1 MLCVSLIKFH
11 KKPVQLVKKPCKEWK
26 ERAQSVPNMTSSNN
40 LTDPDFLD
48 MNDLDND
55 HIRALIHHYL
65 SVREKL
71 PDNLTV
77 RDRLEELQA
86 ELINRASTIEGVI
99 RQNSDNP
106 L

>member
-1 MLCVSLIKFH
+1 MK
-11 KKPVQLVKKPCKEWK
+11 
-26 ERAQSVPNMTSSNN
+26 AQSVPNMTSNSNN
-40 LTDPDFLD
+40 LTDLDFLP

-99 RQNSDNP
+99 RQNTDNP
-106 L
+106 IENQ

>member
-1 MLCVSLIKFH
+1 
-11 KKPVQLVKKPCKEWK
+11 
-26 ERAQSVPNMTSSNN
+26 MTSNN

-55 HIRALIHHYL
+55 HIRALIEHYL
-65 SVREKL
+65 SVREKM

-86 ELINRASTIEGVI
+86 ELINRTSTIEGMI
-99 RQNSDNP
+99 RQSTDNP
-106 L
+106 LWP

>member
-1 MLCVSLIKFH
+1 M
-11 KKPVQLVKKPCKEWK
+11 
-26 ERAQSVPNMTSSNN
+26 QSDNQ

-55 HIRALIHHYL
+55 HIRALIDHYL
-65 SVREKL
+65 SVRDKL

-99 RQNSDNP
+99 RQNTDNP
-106 L
+106 IQNQ

>member
-1 MLCVSLIKFH
+1 
-11 KKPVQLVKKPCKEWK
+11 
-26 ERAQSVPNMTSSNN
+26 MTDN
-40 LTDPDFLD
+40 LTEPDFLP

-55 HIRALIHHYL
+55 HIRALIEHYL

-86 ELINRASTIEGVI
+86 ELINRTSTIEGMI
-99 RQNSDNP
+99 RQNTENP
-106 L
+106 LWAYLIYFVLLS

>member
-1 MLCVSLIKFH
+1 
-11 KKPVQLVKKPCKEWK
+11 
-26 ERAQSVPNMTSSNN
+26 MTSNN
-40 LTDPDFLD
+40 LTDPDFLP

-65 SVREKL
+65 SVKQKL

-86 ELINRASTIEGVI
+86 ELINRSSTIEGMI
-99 RQNSDNP
+99 RQNTDNP

>member
-1 MLCVSLIKFH
+1 
-11 KKPVQLVKKPCKEWK
+11 
-26 ERAQSVPNMTSSNN
+26 MTSNN

-55 HIRALIHHYL
+55 HIRALIEHYL
-65 SVREKL
+65 SVREKM

-86 ELINRASTIEGVI
+86 ELINRTSTIEGMI
-99 RQNSDNP
+99 RQTTGNP
-106 L
+106 IPVSYTHLTLPTKRIV

>member
-1 MLCVSLIKFH
+1 
-11 KKPVQLVKKPCKEWK
+11 
-26 ERAQSVPNMTSSNN
+26 MTDN

-99 RQNSDNP
+99 RQNTDNP

>member
-1 MLCVSLIKFH
+1 M
-11 KKPVQLVKKPCKEWK
+11 
-26 ERAQSVPNMTSSNN
+26 QSDNQ

-65 SVREKL
+65 SVREKM
-71 PDNLTV
+71 PDNLAV
-77 RDRLEELQA
+77 RDRIEELQA
-86 ELINRASTIEGVI
+86 ELINRSSTIEGVI
-99 RQNSDNP
+99 RQNTGNP

>member
-1 MLCVSLIKFH
+1 M
-11 KKPVQLVKKPCKEWK
+11 KKPCKEWRMK
-26 ERAQSVPNMTSSNN
+26 AQDVSSMTSNSNN
-40 LTDPDFLD
+40 LTDFLP
-48 MNDLDND
+48 MQDLDTD
-55 HIRALIHHYL
+55 HIKALIHHYL

-86 ELINRASTIEGVI
+86 ELINRTSTIEGMI
-99 RQNSDNP
+99 RQSTDNP

>member
-1 MLCVSLIKFH
+1 
-11 KKPVQLVKKPCKEWK
+11 
-26 ERAQSVPNMTSSNN
+26 MTNN
-40 LTDPDFLD
+40 LTDFLD

-65 SVREKL
+65 SVREKM
-71 PDNLTV
+71 PDNLTL

-86 ELINRASTIEGVI
+86 ELINRSSTIEGVI
-99 RQNSDNP
+99 RQNTDNT

>member
-1 MLCVSLIKFH
+1 M
-11 KKPVQLVKKPCKEWK
+11 
-26 ERAQSVPNMTSSNN
+26 QSDNN
-40 LTDPDFLD
+40 LTDPDFLP

-55 HIRALIHHYL
+55 HIRALIEHYL
-65 SVREKL
+65 SVRDKL

-86 ELINRASTIEGVI
+86 ELINRSSTIEGVI
-99 RQNSDNP
+99 RQNTGNP

>member
-1 MLCVSLIKFH
+1 
-11 KKPVQLVKKPCKEWK
+11 
-26 ERAQSVPNMTSSNN
+26 MTSSNN
-40 LTDPDFLD
+40 EPTFLD

-86 ELINRASTIEGVI
+86 ELINRSSTIEGVI
-99 RQNSDNP
+99 RQNTENP
-106 L
+106 LWAYLPLECLS

>member
-1 MLCVSLIKFH
+1 
-11 KKPVQLVKKPCKEWK
+11 
-26 ERAQSVPNMTSSNN
+26 MTSNN
-40 LTDPDFLD
+40 LTDPDFLP

-86 ELINRASTIEGVI
+86 ELINRSSTIEGVI
-99 RQNSDNP
+99 RQNTENP

>member
-1 MLCVSLIKFH
+1 
-11 KKPVQLVKKPCKEWK
+11 
-26 ERAQSVPNMTSSNN
+26 MTSNN

-65 SVREKL
+65 SVKQKL

-86 ELINRASTIEGVI
+86 ELINRTSTIEGVI
-99 RQNSDNP
+99 RQNTENP
-106 L
+106 IQNQ

>member
-1 MLCVSLIKFH
+1 
-11 KKPVQLVKKPCKEWK
+11 
-26 ERAQSVPNMTSSNN
+26 MTNN
-40 LTDPDFLD
+40 PTDQDFLP

-55 HIRALIHHYL
+55 HIRALIYHYL

-86 ELINRASTIEGVI
+86 ELINRSSTIEGVI
-99 RQNSDNP
+99 RQNTDN
-106 L
+106 LLQNQ

>member
-1 MLCVSLIKFH
+1 
-11 KKPVQLVKKPCKEWK
+11 
-26 ERAQSVPNMTSSNN
+26 MTSNN

-86 ELINRASTIEGVI
+86 ELINRSSTIEGMI
-99 RQNSDNP
+99 RQTTDNP
-106 L
+106 IK

>member
-1 MLCVSLIKFH
+1 
-11 KKPVQLVKKPCKEWK
+11 
-26 ERAQSVPNMTSSNN
+26 MTDN

-55 HIRALIHHYL
+55 HIRALIQHYL
-65 SVREKL
+65 SVREKM

-86 ELINRASTIEGVI
+86 ELINRSSTIEGMI
-99 RQNSDNP
+99 RQSTDNP

>member
-1 MLCVSLIKFH
+1 
-11 KKPVQLVKKPCKEWK
+11 
-26 ERAQSVPNMTSSNN
+26 MTDN
-40 LTDPDFLD
+40 LTDFLD

-55 HIRALIHHYL
+55 HIRALIEHYL
-65 SVREKL
+65 SVKQKM

-86 ELINRASTIEGVI
+86 ELINRTSTIEGVI
-99 RQNSDNP
+99 RQNTENP

>member
-1 MLCVSLIKFH
+1 
-11 KKPVQLVKKPCKEWK
+11 
-26 ERAQSVPNMTSSNN
+26 MTDI

-55 HIRALIHHYL
+55 HIRALIQHYL
-65 SVREKL
+65 SVKQKL

-77 RDRLEELQA
+77 RDRIEELQA
-86 ELINRASTIEGVI
+86 ELINRTSTIEGMI
-99 RQNSDNP
+99 RQSTDNP

>member
-1 MLCVSLIKFH
+1 
-11 KKPVQLVKKPCKEWK
+11 
-26 ERAQSVPNMTSSNN
+26 MTDN
-40 LTDPDFLD
+40 LTDFLD

-65 SVREKL
+65 SVREKM
-71 PDNLTV
+71 PDNECLSPEGSKHDKSGAINLTV

-99 RQNSDNP
+99 RQNTENP

>member
-1 MLCVSLIKFH
+1 M
-11 KKPVQLVKKPCKEWK
+11 KKPCKEWK
-26 ERAQSVPNMTSSNN
+26 EKAQSVPNMTSSNN
-40 LTDPDFLD
+40 PTDPDFLD

-99 RQNSDNP
+99 RQNTENP

>member
-1 MLCVSLIKFH
+1 
-11 KKPVQLVKKPCKEWK
+11 
-26 ERAQSVPNMTSSNN
+26 MTSNN
-40 LTDPDFLD
+40 LTEELLTSETSNGDMSKANTFLD

-99 RQNSDNP
+99 RQNTNNP

>member
-1 MLCVSLIKFH
+1 
-11 KKPVQLVKKPCKEWK
+11 
-26 ERAQSVPNMTSSNN
+26 MTSNN
-40 LTDPDFLD
+40 LTDLDFLP

-55 HIRALIHHYL
+55 HICALIHHYL
-65 SVREKL
+65 SVKEKL

-77 RDRLEELQA
+77 RDRIEELQA

-99 RQNSDNP
+99 RQNTENP